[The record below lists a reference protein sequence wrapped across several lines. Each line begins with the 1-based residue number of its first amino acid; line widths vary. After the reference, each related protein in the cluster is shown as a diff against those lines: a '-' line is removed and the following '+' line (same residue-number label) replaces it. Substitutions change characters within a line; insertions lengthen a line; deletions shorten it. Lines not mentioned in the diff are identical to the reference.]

1 LQSQRM
7 CATGPNLE
15 TPLRCSADLG
25 GRFLGLRPT
34 AARQLP
40 GSRQAA
46 AHARQDKE
54 LVLEFE
60 GLSGFLST
68 KDEGIFVFDEPL

>member
-1 LQSQRM
+1 MVS
-7 CATGPNLE
+7 
-15 TPLRCSADLG
+15 RCRSRLTWG
-25 GRFLGLRPT
+25 ITL
-34 AARQLP
+34 
-40 GSRQAA
+40 GSRLKGVLPNWTLRREALIDFSPAA

-60 GLSGFLST
+60 GLSRFLST

>member
-1 LQSQRM
+1 MTAQ
-7 CATGPNLE
+7 
-15 TPLRCSADLG
+15 CSSGEAW
-25 GRFLGLRPT
+25 
-34 AARQLP
+34 
-40 GSRQAA
+40 SREAPAYDSPAA